1 MSQQALGKDNLL
13 HISSHAL
20 SLYVQE
26 GGNLKVEATAA
37 GLQITMLD
45 VMPDD
50 PALHQ
55 GFIELFIQDDAVEK
69 ANIPEIT
76 EIQFGN

>member
-20 SLYVQE
+20 SLYVKE
-26 GGNLKVEATAA
+26 GGYLEVEATAT
-37 GLQITMLD
+37 GLKITMLD

-55 GFIELFIQDDAVEK
+55 AFIELFVQDDAIETGIGLEIVE
-69 ANIPEIT
+69 
-76 EIQFGN
+76 

>member
-1 MSQQALGKDNLL
+1 MSRQALGKDNLL

-20 SLYVQE
+20 SMYVQE
-26 GGNLKVEATAA
+26 GGNLEIEATLA
-37 GLQITMLD
+37 GLQITVLD

-55 GFIELFIQDDAVEK
+55 AFIELFIQEDAIEK
-69 ANIPEIT
+69 ADGPEIT
-76 EIQFGN
+76 

>member
-1 MSQQALGKDNLL
+1 MSQKALGKDNLL

-20 SLYVQE
+20 SMYVQE
-26 GGNLKVEATAA
+26 GGNLEIETTVA

-55 GFIELFIQDDAVEK
+55 AFIELFIQDDAIET
-69 ANIPEIT
+69 ADGPEIM
-76 EIQFGN
+76 E